1 MSMMSPRPRSR
12 ARLLLAAAALSP
24 TLAGCLVGP
33 NYVRP
38 APLPTQTASAGA
50 APPAFKELA
59 GWTPAA
65 PLDAEP
71 KGDWWSVFADPTLDG
86 LERRVAVTN
95 QNIVAAEASYRQARE
110 ITAQARA
117 GLFPTVATSLGFS
130 RTGTIASGGSG
141 GGLTVAGAGGT
152 QVTTGSGGDVNRF
165 NGALNGSWELD
176 VWGRIRRTIESD
188 RATAQASAADLANA
202 TLSAQAEL
210 ATDYFALRFADEQTR
225 LLTDTVAAY
234 QRTLKVVQNQY
245 AAGTV
250 ARADVVTAQTQVLN
264 AQASLVDVDR
274 QRAALEHAIAV
285 LVGDAPANL
294 TLAAGALPAEAP
306 VAPAGLPSQLLERRP
321 DIASSER
328 AVASANAQIGVAI
341 SAYFPSL
348 SLTGSL
354 GSSADDFSRLFR
366 AENVVWSVGSSV
378 SETLLDFG
386 ARKAEVRQAR
396 ANYDRTVATY
406 RQTVLTALQGVED
419 NLAALRTLEREQVV
433 RDQAVAAA
441 SQAEALAL
449 NQYRAGRVDITTVI
463 TAQTQA
469 LSARQTALSTRNDRL
484 AASVGLI
491 QALGGG
497 WTTADLPKG

>member
-1 MSMMSPRPRSR
+1 MMSMIPSRLRP
-12 ARLLLAAAALSP
+12 LLAAAAVAPL
-24 TLAGCLVGP
+24 LAGCLVGP

-38 APLPTQTASAGA
+38 APLPPATASAGA
-50 APPAFKELA
+50 APSAFKELA
-59 GWTPAA
+59 GWTPAR
-65 PLDAEP
+65 PLDAAP

-110 ITAQARA
+110 ITAQARS
-117 GLFPTVATSLGFS
+117 GLFPTVSTSLGFS
-130 RTGTIASGGSG
+130 RTGTIASRGSG

-152 QVTTGSGGDVNRF
+152 QVTTSSSGDVNRF
-165 NGALNGSWELD
+165 NGSLNGSWALD
-176 VWGRIRRTIESD
+176 VWGRIRRTIEAD

-210 ATDYFALRFADEQTR
+210 ATDYFALRFADEQKR
-225 LLTDTVAAY
+225 LLADTVAAY
-234 QRTLKVVQNQY
+234 QRTLKVVENQY
-245 AAGTV
+245 AVGTV
-250 ARADVVTAQTQVLN
+250 ARADVVTAQTQVLG

-294 TLAAGALPAEAP
+294 TLAAGPLPADAP
-306 VAPAGLPSQLLERRP
+306 VAPPGLPSQLLERRP
-321 DIASSER
+321 DIASAER
-328 AVASANAQIGVAI
+328 AVAAANAQVGVAV

-386 ARKAEVRQAR
+386 SRRAQVAQAR
-396 ANYDRTVATY
+396 AGYDRTVATY

-419 NLAALRTLEREQVV
+419 NLSALRTLEREQVV
-433 RDQAVAAA
+433 RDQAVVAAVRA
-441 SQAEALAL
+441 QELAL
-449 NQYRAGRVDITTVI
+449 NQYRSGVVNITTVI

-469 LSARQTALSTRNDRL
+469 LSARQTALSVRNDRL